1 MQNAQQRRGPLLT
14 PMNALGGNMP
24 RSKVLP
30 AELDPSA
37 RQLIEQL
44 RRLKDHGELTMRQLA
59 AKTGY
64 SARSWERYLGGTTL
78 PPGEAVEALARIT
91 GADPVPLFALHEVAA
106 ATWGSRR
113 AGPAAPP
120 RSAAPVRERQHQEGQ
135 QPERQQE
142 QEREQEQ
149 GQEQEQE
156 QEQELQRERVR
167 EGRGE
172 QGEEREEEQGQPIQP
187 IRPTEPQAAAPASSI
202 ELTPSPAPAPG
213 RFPHIALTAGVVAL
227 TVAVLAAV
235 LLMLRLDEDGAPAAV
250 VVSPRTAT
258 ASPPPTYTCR
268 ITRADGHWSAGINHG
283 RNTEIFYG
291 ATGADV
297 AEAQC
302 LLRRAGISP
311 GGIDGMFGPLT
322 LRAVKAF
329 QQRAGL
335 VDDGMLGPR
344 SWKALRG

>member
-1 MQNAQQRRGPLLT
+1 
-14 PMNALGGNMP
+14 MP

-30 AELDPSA
+30 AELDPCA

-44 RRLKDHGELTMRQLA
+44 RRLKDHSELTMRQLA

-78 PPGEAVEALARIT
+78 PPREAVEALARIT

-120 RSAAPVRERQHQEGQ
+120 RPTAPVREQRHQEGQ
-135 QPERQQE
+135 QPEQQQE
-142 QEREQEQ
+142 KEHEKEHEK
-149 GQEQEQE
+149 EQEQE
-156 QEQELQRERVR
+156 QQRERPR

-172 QGEEREEEQGQPIQP
+172 QGEEREEKQGQPIPPMQQ
-187 IRPTEPQAAAPASSI
+187 TEPQAAAPASSI
-202 ELTPSPAPAPG
+202 DLTPSPAPAPG

-250 VVSPRTAT
+250 VVSPHTTT

-268 ITRADGHWSAGINHG
+268 ITRVDGHWSAGINDG

-335 VDDGMLGPR
+335 VADGMLGPR

>member
-1 MQNAQQRRGPLLT
+1 
-14 PMNALGGNMP
+14 MP

-120 RSAAPVRERQHQEGQ
+120 RTTAPVRERQHQEGQ

-142 QEREQEQ
+142 QEQ

-156 QEQELQRERVR
+156 LEQEQRRERVR

-172 QGEEREEEQGQPIQP
+172 QGAEREEQQGQPIQP
-187 IRPTEPQAAAPASSI
+187 TRPTEPQAAAPASSI
-202 ELTPSPAPAPG
+202 EPTPSPAPAPAPAPG

-268 ITRADGHWSAGINHG
+268 ITRADGHWWAGINHG